1 MCNISMPKH
10 RRTCQMFSI
19 VLKLSIMIR
28 IFMPVPCVLPVLLHH
43 VPTAIRSCNQNY
55 METEEGAQKDGAIV
69 HIAIPGFGMW
79 YNCRLYHERK
89 TLKPCVFIKA
99 SKLQKNC
106 KRHILSWS
114 HLLSHSH
121 ILISL
126 NNTKHS
132 FPFVITIIFGPIA
145 ISCAFFLKRGHT
157 CQYFMQ
163 RFSHSKLLTS
173 LLLECICKMI
183 CTKTWHV
190 GVSPPTL

>member
-1 MCNISMPKH
+1 MPNVLHLLEAEYHDQNLYACSMCAPCTTTSCTHCNHELQPELHGDWRGCTERWCNCTYTHSWFWNVV
-10 RRTCQMFSI
+10 QLQI
-19 VLKLSIMIR
+19 VSWK
-28 IFMPVPCVLPVLLHH
+28 
-43 VPTAIRSCNQNY
+43 
-55 METEEGAQKDGAIV
+55 KDLEA
-69 HIAIPGFGMW
+69 
-79 YNCRLYHERK
+79 L
-89 TLKPCVFIKA
+89 CVFIKA

-126 NNTKHS
+126 NNTKHF

-145 ISCAFFLKRGHT
+145 ISCAFFLEKGHT
-157 CQYFMQ
+157 SQYFMQ
-163 RFSHSKLLTS
+163 RFSHSKLLTC